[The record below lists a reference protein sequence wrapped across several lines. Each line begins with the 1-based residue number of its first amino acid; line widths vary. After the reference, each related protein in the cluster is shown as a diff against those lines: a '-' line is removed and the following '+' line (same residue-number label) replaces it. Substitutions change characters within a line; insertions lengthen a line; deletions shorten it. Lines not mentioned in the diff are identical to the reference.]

1 VHFEGLSLAN
11 GRAFG
16 VSANA
21 PAGGGCVLMGQN
33 ASLTLFNVRI
43 RNCQA
48 QGRGGAISVGAGST
62 LVVKNTVISEN
73 SAGLDGGGIYL
84 YRSRMEADNSS
95 ISTNSALN
103 NGGGIYLDASSLS
116 AVASFIFANV
126 AFRGIFFCVF
136 VYSNTFVWLYNM
148 RIHAYTLI

>member
-33 ASLTLFNVRI
+33 ASLTLFNVKI

-48 QGRGGAISVGAGST
+48 QGRGGAISVGSGST

-84 YRSRMEADNSS
+84 YRSRMEAHNSS

-116 AVASFIFANV
+116 AVASLIFANV
-126 AFRGIFFCVF
+126 AFRGLYFFVCA
-136 VYSNTFVWLYNM
+136 YIATHLYDCTT
-148 RIHAYTLI
+148 REYTYTHS